1 MNHSEMFNIHFFT
14 LYYRTQQ
21 QTIVLVMSTTGS
33 VSLHLLPSLHDGPGP
48 RRRGVQLPAL
58 QLLQEAE
65 QRGSLANPGNIKYN
79 YISGSLLLIIS
90 V

>member
-21 QTIVLVMSTTGS
+21 QTIVLVLSTTGS
-33 VSLHLLPSLHDGPGP
+33 VSSLHLLPLLHHGPGP
-48 RRRGVQLPAL
+48 RRGGVQLPAL

-65 QRGSLANPGNIKYN
+65 QRGRLADPGNIKYN
-79 YISGSLLLIIS
+79 YIWLIIS
-90 V
+90 CG